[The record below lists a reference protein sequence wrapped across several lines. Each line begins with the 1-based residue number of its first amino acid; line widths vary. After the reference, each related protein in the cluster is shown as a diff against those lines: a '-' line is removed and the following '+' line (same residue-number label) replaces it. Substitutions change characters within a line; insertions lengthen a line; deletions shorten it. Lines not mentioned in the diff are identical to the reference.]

1 MLSSHALWATPGL
14 VTLFFP
20 VKTWRL
26 LSQNYSR
33 RMTGP
38 ALLVSYT
45 WAWFTLVFATR
56 DSSTVLPRL
65 DTECALPSATVSEQA
80 GPAPQITLVGKVKK
94 GRIPHSG
101 YLTLSHHLTF
111 AGSLA
116 PINRVVSVLEI
127 GTYALNLH
135 VQMLKVLVLNCFFF
149 LFYQ

>member
-56 DSSTVLPRL
+56 VSSTVLPRL
-65 DTECALPSATVSEQA
+65 DTGCALPSATVSEQA

-101 YLTLSHHLTF
+101 YHHLPPSHLCWLTCTHQQGRF
-111 AGSLA
+111 CVGDWHL
-116 PINRVVSVLEI
+116 
-127 GTYALNLH
+127 
-135 VQMLKVLVLNCFFF
+135 CFKSAR
-149 LFYQ
+149 QDAESPCP